1 MKALGTIYTAIVSQT
16 HTTHTLQLQ
25 VCTAESHDVPDLR
38 EAPSRPSGGPGL
50 LYPCTHPPQ
59 TTAAGGVPNG
69 TGGKGDPTNPAGMA
83 VSLSHTLT
91 LFLIHLCS
99 CPG

>member
-16 HTTHTLQLQ
+16 HTTHTHTHTYSLQLQ
-25 VCTAESHDVPDLR
+25 VCTAESHDVPDIG

-59 TTAAGGVPNG
+59 ATAAGGVPNG
-69 TGGKGDPTNPAGMA
+69 TGGKGDSANPAGMA
-83 VSLSHTLT
+83 VSLSHT
-91 LFLIHLCS
+91 H
-99 CPG
+99 